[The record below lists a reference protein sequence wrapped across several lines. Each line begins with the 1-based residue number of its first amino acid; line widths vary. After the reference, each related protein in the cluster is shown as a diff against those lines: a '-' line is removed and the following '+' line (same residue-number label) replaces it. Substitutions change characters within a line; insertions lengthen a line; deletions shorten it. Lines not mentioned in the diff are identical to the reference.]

1 VSDIGFI
8 FPFWLTVALALVLA
22 LPVTTVIMAGLGVAA
37 YRIRRRDRT
46 RRLTGLKWSAIIVAP
61 FWFGGLA
68 LGGWMLVATIWGQ
81 IDEAKRYFTLDKAA
95 EIDGVALPA
104 GTRVELDENRVLKVA
119 ELPDGAALTL
129 RGASWQGKVEF
140 AEPAHAPNAAHG
152 QITDGTL
159 AASTAIDGIPCRAGG
174 RVTFF
179 WGGQL
184 MSCTLSQNTEIAA
197 TIAKADGGTQA
208 QKLRCLAGDTIE
220 LDGLRAGELG
230 GCRLA
235 EAAEFGDIACAA
247 GERILVSTGQVAAC
261 TFAKPARFGPL
272 SLPAGSSVTYYDGRP
287 SNFRLPAQGSPVDGF
302 GLSLP
307 PGTEGAFCYRKDA
320 PERLTVG
327 RTACV
332 VVEGVKLTGFI
343 EFDCSADGAYKSG
356 MLFEDTMVSGK
367 WRQRGDLVS
376 REDLF
381 PQKGG

>member
-1 VSDIGFI
+1 MSDIGII
-8 FPFWLTVALALVLA
+8 FPFWFTAGLALIVA
-22 LPVTTVIMAGLGVAA
+22 LPVTTAIMVGLGVAA

-46 RRLTGLKWSAIIVAP
+46 RRLTGLKWSAIIIGP
-61 FWFGGLA
+61 FWLGELA
-68 LGGWMLVATIWGQ
+68 LGGWMLVSLIHANIENAQ
-81 IDEAKRYFTLDKAA
+81 RYFTLDKAA
-95 EIDGVALPA
+95 EIDGIVLPA
-104 GTRVELDENRVLKVA
+104 GTRVELDENRALKVA
-119 ELPDGAALTL
+119 ELPDGATVTL

-140 AEPAHAPNAAHG
+140 AEPAHAPNAARG

-184 MSCTLSQNTEIAA
+184 MGCTLSQNTEIAA
-197 TIAKADGGTQA
+197 TMAKADGTAQA
-208 QKLRCLAGDTIE
+208 RKLRCLAGDTVE
-220 LDGLRAGELG
+220 LDGVRAGELG

-247 GERILVSTGQVAAC
+247 GERILVSSGYVAAC

-287 SNFRLPAQGSPVDGF
+287 SNFRLPARGSPVDGF

-320 PERLTVG
+320 LDRLTVS
-327 RTACV
+327 RTAYV
-332 VVEGVKLTGFI
+332 TIENVKLTGFI
-343 EFDCSADGAYKSG
+343 EFDCAADSAFRTG
-356 MLFEDTMVSGK
+356 MLFEDTMVAGK
-367 WRQRGDLVS
+367 WRQRGETIS
-376 REDLF
+376 RNDLF
-381 PQKGG
+381 PKQGG